1 MTNEEHEKLVEAHG
15 PADTA
20 LMIEHLSDYK
30 ASKGKHYDDDYRT
43 ILSWVVRWLQEQK
56 AKALKT
62 GGAPRVANAPAPMEQ
77 SQETK
82 TEQERRISENERW
95 MREYLDEA
103 KEKQ

>member
-1 MTNEEHEKLVEAHG
+1 MTITNEEHKMLLEAHG
-15 PADTA
+15 PADT
-20 LMIEHLSDYK
+20 
-30 ASKGKHYDDDYRT
+30 
-43 ILSWVVRWLQEQK
+43 
-56 AKALKT
+56 ALKT
-62 GGAPRVANAPAPMEQ
+62 GGAPRVANAPAPVEQ

>member
-1 MTNEEHEKLVEAHG
+1 MLLEAHG

-30 ASKGKHYDDDYRT
+30 VSKGKHYDDDYRT